1 MDLESNRSMLQV
13 GSFILLRLFFLFAG
27 IPLVLFNNHLT
38 RICSFAGVAVYL
50 HYKNAYDYWME
61 QRLTLS
67 NEVYPLFNYIS
78 LVCFGAKIIFTKLQL
93 RFSHENHVVKVK

>member
-1 MDLESNRSMLQV
+1 MVEKDLESNCSMLQFN
-13 GSFILLRLFFLFAG
+13 GFILLHLFFLFAV
-27 IPLVLFNNHLT
+27 IPVVLSNNHLT

-78 LVCFGAKIIFTKLQL
+78 LVCFGAKIIFIKLQL
-93 RFSHENHVVKVK
+93 TF